1 MRKSKPLKG
10 ARDAWG
16 LMGLAAG
23 AAAAT
28 PWFAGDWRSV
38 AAGGAAALLGGLV
51 LAHPR
56 ARDRLDPVDPQAR
69 EGFVLPSDARYPGTG
84 PLVGYTA
91 DRGAPVR
98 IPYALFVRHL
108 MLVGASG
115 VGKTTLG
122 LWLIWQQICQGGGV
136 LFIDA
141 KLDVDTLDTMA
152 YFMRAIGR
160 ENDFYVLNVND
171 PDHSH
176 TYNPILSGDADE
188 VASRLL
194 NLLPSSEN
202 DPGADHYRQSANH
215 ALTVIVGALKAAR
228 FRYHFTD
235 LTILLQSA
243 DAMEW
248 MLRQVPEGP
257 ERMALSVFL
266 DKYRRRERGGGDRP
280 PRAALDV
287 NKMKDTLGGMA
298 GRLALFAQGK
308 FGEVFNTYAP
318 QIDLSSIVTNNK
330 VIYVMLPTM
339 AKDTASIN
347 LGKMILS
354 DLRTA
359 TARVQAMPKTKRPWP
374 PYLVFADEMGSY
386 TMPGIARLFEQARSA
401 NIAMIPAFQ
410 AFGNLREVS
419 REFADIL
426 VQNTWS
432 KALFRF
438 GSNDSAEAAAEI
450 IGKIVRYRHSV
461 SRSESASASAQ
472 FIQAAPQ
479 SSESAAGNLGES
491 WSETEDYRVSPDK
504 LAGLGMGQCVLTIG
518 PRTYHLN
525 IPRITTPV
533 DDDPERPVFE
543 PPAYPTRVPDGERG
557 IDLES
562 RVDEFLMG
570 G

>member
-1 MRKSKPLKG
+1 M
-10 ARDAWG
+10 A
-16 LMGLAAG
+16 LAAG
-23 AAAAT
+23 AAAAS
-28 PWFAGDWRSV
+28 PWLAGNWPAALAGAGLA
-38 AAGGAAALLGGLV
+38 AAGSAALAL
-51 LAHPR
+51 PR
-56 ARDRLDPVDPQAR
+56 ARLHFDPVDLTPR
-69 EGFVLPSDARYPGTG
+69 EGFVLPSDEPYPGEG
-84 PLVGYTA
+84 MLIGYTS
-91 DRGAPVR
+91 DRGKPVR
-98 IPYALFVRHL
+98 IPYNLFVRHL

-122 LWLIWQQICQGGGV
+122 IWLIWQQICRGGGV
-136 LFIDA
+136 IFIDA
-141 KLDVDTLDTMA
+141 KLDVDTRNTLA
-152 YFMRAIGR
+152 YLMRTIGR

-171 PDHSH
+171 PEHSH
-176 TYNPILSGDADE
+176 TYNPLLNGDADE

-202 DPGADHYRQSANH
+202 DPGSDYYRQSANH
-215 ALTVIVGALKAAR
+215 ALTVIVGALKAAKL
-228 FRYHFTD
+228 RYHFTD

-243 DAMEW
+243 PAMEW
-248 MLRQVPEGP
+248 MLRQVPDGP

-266 DKYRRRERGGGDRP
+266 DKYRRRERGG
-280 PRAALDV
+280 ATLDV

-308 FGEVFNTYAP
+308 FGRVFNTYAP
-318 QIDLSSIVTNNK
+318 QIDLPSIVTGNK
-330 VIYVMLPTM
+330 VLYVMLPTM

-359 TARVQAMPKTKRPWP
+359 TARVQALPKAQRPWP

-401 NIAMIPAFQ
+401 NIALLPAFQ

-426 VQNTWS
+426 IQNTWS
-432 KALFRF
+432 KGLFRF
-438 GSNDSAEAAAEI
+438 GSSDSAEAAAEI
-450 IGKIVRYRHSV
+450 IGKSVRLRRSV
-461 SRSESASASAQ
+461 SRAESSSASRQ

-479 SSESAAGNLGES
+479 SSESAAGNIGES

-504 LAGLGMGQCVLTIG
+504 LSGLGMGQCVLTIG
-518 PRTYHLN
+518 ARTYHIN
-525 IPRITTPV
+525 IPRITTPI
-533 DDDPERPVFE
+533 DHGEDYGEFI
-543 PPAYPTRVPDGERG
+543 PPAYPAKVPDGEHG

-562 RVDEFLMG
+562 RVDEFLME
-570 G
+570 